1 MIFATSTLA
10 HVLSSPNIPKIPASG
25 RISTPRGRCFS
36 SLLTNAMTRSSASIS
51 LSPGRPSGPERQ
63 RPPTQ
68 STKFRPVDR
77 TSAIGLAAGPV
88 GFWLGLLGQDVVE
101 RLLGFLA
108 FRQQFLEVRTAQV
121 AGRRDQV

>member
-1 MIFATSTLA
+1 MFCHRRTSRRFRPL
-10 HVLSSPNIPKIPASG
+10 VEFQLLG
-25 RISTPRGRCFS
+25 GRCFS

-108 FRQQFLEVRTAQV
+108 L
-121 AGRRDQV
+121 G